1 MATTRATNRATP
13 PRVVALRFDGTV
25 LWAIDQTALPWDERR
40 LELRTAEDVA
50 AAIRR
55 LAIRGAPLIGVAAAY
70 GIVLELARDPSLET
84 LDRACTLLRKA
95 RPTAVNL
102 AWAVDRMHEAI
113 QNRHESGADLIDTAL
128 CEARRIDAEE
138 EAASNAIAANG
149 ADLLAGARRILT
161 HCNTGALAAPGRGT
175 ALAVIAELAD
185 RGSLERVLATE
196 SRPLLQGAR
205 LTAYELATLGI
216 PYELIVDSA
225 AAGLIASGAVDAVIV
240 GCDRVAANGD
250 VANKVGTYGLA
261 LAAHAAGIPF
271 VVAGPTSTI
280 DLKTPDGAHIAIEE
294 RDAEEVRTAAGH
306 RLTLPDT
313 RCRNPAFDVTPAHLI
328 TALVTER
335 GIVRSPSA
343 EALAAHHATGPAHHA
358 AGPAH
363 HATGPAQHATGPAQH
378 ATGPA
383 RHASGPA
390 RHAAGP
396 R

>member
-1 MATTRATNRATP
+1 MATTRATPAS
-13 PRVVALRFDGTV
+13 VVALRFDGTA
-25 LWAIDQTALPWDERR
+25 LWAIDQTALPWDDRR

-84 LDRACTLLRKA
+84 LERACALLRNA

-102 AWAVDRMHEAI
+102 AWAVDRVQRAVEAG
-113 QNRHESGADLIDTAL
+113 RSGGDLVNTAL
-128 CEARRIDAEE
+128 DEARRIDAEE
-138 EAASNAIAANG
+138 EAASNAIAAHG

-185 RGSLERVLATE
+185 RGSLESVLATE

-216 PYELIVDSA
+216 THELIVDSA

-280 DLKTPDGAHIAIEE
+280 DLNTADGAHIAIEE
-294 RDAEEVRTAAGH
+294 RDPEEVRAAGGQ
-306 RLTLPDT
+306 RLTLPGT
-313 RCRNPAFDVTPAHLI
+313 RCRNPAFDVTPAYLI

-335 GIVRSPSA
+335 GIVPSPTA
-343 EALAAHHATGPAHHA
+343 EALAAHHPAAPAHRPAASAPRPAASAPHPAASAHRATGP
-358 AGPAH
+358 
-363 HATGPAQHATGPAQH
+363 
-378 ATGPA
+378 
-383 RHASGPA
+383 R
-390 RHAAGP
+390 
-396 R
+396 